1 MDIDDLRRKVQ
12 QKFNPLQTK
21 AENPLPESILKSEPE
36 DPTKPKSML
45 QQALERRMQ
54 VEQEATQIS
63 EADKAK
69 LRKKVDP
76 IVDLKLMARLLRG
89 HD

>member
-21 AENPLPESILKSEPE
+21 AGDPLPESIIKSEPE

-45 QQALERRMQ
+45 QQALENRLQ
-54 VEQEATQIS
+54 SEQTTIKIS
-63 EADKAK
+63 EADREK
-69 LRKKVDP
+69 LRKKIDGN
-76 IVDLKLMARLLRG
+76 IDLKLMNRLLRG